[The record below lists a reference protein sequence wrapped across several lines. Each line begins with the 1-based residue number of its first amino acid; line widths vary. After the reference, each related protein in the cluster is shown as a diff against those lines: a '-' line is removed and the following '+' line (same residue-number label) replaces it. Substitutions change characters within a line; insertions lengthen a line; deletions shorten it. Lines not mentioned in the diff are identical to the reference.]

1 MPSTRIHEVIAKK
14 INKEIRMD
22 ELLLRIGTVAPDS
35 WRNALPKSSNKD
47 KYLSHFLDSS
57 IKLGDDSNYI
67 KYYKKYNN
75 QLNNPFYF
83 GYLIHLIVDQYW
95 KAYIDPRYER
105 IIDDQHFVKLKD
117 GTLKK
122 NENWFSYFEGIKMQ
136 KQIAKIFDLG
146 IFPINVK
153 DIPNLEYNIDEL
165 NFDGIFGKS
174 GTLSYINKET
184 TPSEN
189 DEESE
194 VYDNDSIIKA
204 INETSEFVIKELH
217 RLDQLLNNR

>member
-1 MPSTRIHEVIAKK
+1 MPSARIHEAIAKT
-14 INKEIRMD
+14 INREIGMD

-35 WRNALPKSSNKD
+35 WRNVLPKSSNKD
-47 KYLSHFLDSS
+47 KCSSHFLDSS
-57 IKLGDDSNYI
+57 VKLGDDSNYI
-67 KYYKKYNN
+67 KFYNKYHNR
-75 QLNNPFYF
+75 LNNPFYF

-95 KAYIDPRYER
+95 KTFVDSRYKK
-105 IIDDQHFVKLKD
+105 IIDGEDFVKLKD

-122 NENWFSYFEGIKMQ
+122 DENWFSYFEGIKMQ

-194 VYDNDSIIKA
+194 VYDNDTIIKA

-217 RLDQLLNNR
+217 RLDQIIKQ